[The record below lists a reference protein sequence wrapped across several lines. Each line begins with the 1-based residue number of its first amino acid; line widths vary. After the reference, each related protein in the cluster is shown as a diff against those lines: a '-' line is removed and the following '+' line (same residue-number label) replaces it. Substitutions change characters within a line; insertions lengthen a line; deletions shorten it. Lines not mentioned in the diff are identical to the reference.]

1 MRRYRSFMRSEI
13 ILCAVRT
20 IYAYSFGFS
29 RHYYRLYALIQIDA
43 HATNK
48 EQYHINKIFGG
59 KTMSEQLTLRTFE
72 LTDNEFIHGLINNPD
87 IMNYWFEEPYHS
99 KTLIDERFEKEKNDP
114 HTRSFILTNG
124 EESLGLIQ
132 LIDIHYVHRKA
143 EFAIMIDPKQQGK
156 GYSSIATRLAM
167 DYAFKTLNLHKLY
180 LYVDEINEKAIHVYE
195 KCGYQT
201 VATLPE
207 EFFVDGSYHNVI
219 VMNMYKRDY
228 EKMIAEEK

>member
-1 MRRYRSFMRSEI
+1 MP
-13 ILCAVRT
+13 
-20 IYAYSFGFS
+20 
-29 RHYYRLYALIQIDA
+29 
-43 HATNK
+43 
-48 EQYHINKIFGG
+48 
-59 KTMSEQLTLRTFE
+59 EQLSLRTYE
-72 LTDNEFIHGLINNPD
+72 LTDNEFIHHLINNQD
-87 IMNYWFEEPYHS
+87 IMKYWFEEPYYS
-99 KTLIDERFEKEKNDP
+99 KALMDERFEKEKNDS

-124 EESLGLIQ
+124 VESLGLVQ

-156 GYSSIATRLAM
+156 GYAPIATRLAM

-180 LYVDEINEKAIHVYE
+180 LYVDEINEKAIHIYE

-207 EFFVDGSYHNVI
+207 EFFVNGTYHNVI
-219 VMNMYKRDY
+219 IMNMYKRDY